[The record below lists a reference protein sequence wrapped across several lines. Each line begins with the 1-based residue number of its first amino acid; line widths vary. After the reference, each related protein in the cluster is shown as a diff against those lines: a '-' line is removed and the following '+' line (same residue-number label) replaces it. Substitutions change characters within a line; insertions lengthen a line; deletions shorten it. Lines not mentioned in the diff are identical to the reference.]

1 MVQHYV
7 PRVYLKNF
15 ATKRGKDFYVYVH
28 EKNVS
33 RTFECNIKG
42 ICAEKDYYTIDD
54 VSKDL
59 LDKFIIEKVYSN
71 GIEPMYERSF
81 KLLTNDKVFDLTD
94 LQRIEI
100 LISMFQLFLRNPRML
115 EYIISVHV
123 SEVENLYRLQVNEGH
138 KGLTYM
144 HEDFSFREFTINDII
159 AFVTKK
165 ATDKYKKD
173 HLGGIS
179 QIGQYHE
186 FAKFEVSKIK
196 GKSEFFTS
204 DHPFTANDL
213 IDSNRNPFT
222 KSMEFNISLSPLY
235 SLRIFH
241 DNTVPLNTIVRPILP
256 SGNVGSMN
264 SMVYEQATKFV
275 VGSVPAFENFFEISK
290 FLENTD
296 LEPRIDIV
304 RQILEKFTPN
314 RDTAKSMNVMRSYL
328 DKYDKQGT
336 LTLQEQYEM
345 HIEIRNL
352 AIEWKKSRIE

>member
-15 ATKRGKDFYVYVH
+15 ATKRGKEFYVNVY
-28 EKNVS
+28 EKTAS
-33 RTFECNIKG
+33 RMFECNIKG
-42 ICAEKDYYTIDD
+42 ICAEKNYYTIDE

-71 GIEPMYERSF
+71 GIEPMYEKSF
-81 KLLTNDKVFDLTD
+81 KLLTNDRIFDLTD

-115 EYIISVHV
+115 DYIISIHV
-123 SEVENLYRLQVNEGH
+123 SEVENLYSLQMNEGH

-144 HEDFSFREFTINDII
+144 DEDFSFREFTENDII
-159 AFVTKK
+159 NIITRK
-165 ATDKYKKD
+165 ATDKYKKE

-186 FAKFEVSKIK
+186 FAKFEVSKVK
-196 GKSEFFTS
+196 GGSEFFTS
-204 DHPFTANDL
+204 DHPFITHDL

-222 KSMEFNISLSPLY
+222 KSMEFNIPLSPLY

-241 DNTVPLNTIVRPILP
+241 DNTVPLNTIVRPIIP
-256 SGNVGSMN
+256 SGNVGSIN

-290 FLENTD
+290 FLEKDD
-296 LEPRIDIV
+296 LEPKIDIM

-314 RDTAKSMNVMRSYL
+314 RDTARSMDVMRSYL
-328 DKYDKQGT
+328 DKYDRQGT

-352 AIEWKKSRIE
+352 AIEWKKSRTE